1 MVGLFWGLI
10 TGHWIESLSI
20 AIFYE
25 LCWLDIIPA
34 GTFIP
39 PQLAAATL
47 ASLALTTHFQLLGA
61 QQIVLALVLGL
72 PLAWLGYRLEER
84 VRAFNNRSYNA
95 LLNWGRHSDG
105 TDLPML
111 LIVRAVLVQLVV
123 FWIFFLV
130 SILLLAAALDH
141 FLPVLRQPLAELN
154 ITWPHLWLAA
164 SFGGLMALRLKK
176 AYMVLAVGAILA
188 TGVVAAGLL

>member
-1 MVGLFWGLI
+1 MGLFWGAI
-10 TGHWIESLSI
+10 TGHWTESLSI

-39 PQLAAATL
+39 PQLAAATF
-47 ASLALTTHFQLLGA
+47 ASLALTTQFRLIGA
-61 QQIVLALVLGL
+61 HQIVIALVMGL
-72 PLAWLGYRLEER
+72 PLAWIGYRLEER

-95 LLNWGRHSDG
+95 LLNWGRHGDT
-105 TDLPML
+105 TDLPLL
-111 LIVRAVLVQLVV
+111 LILRSTLIQLVV
-123 FWIFFLV
+123 FWTFFFV
-130 SILLLAAALDH
+130 SILVLASLMDQVLPLL
-141 FLPVLRQPLAELN
+141 RRPLSELN

-176 AYMVLAVGAILA
+176 AYMVLAIGAVLA
-188 TGVVAAGLL
+188 TAAVAAGLL